1 MPPWDPDMHMLC
13 NDACQ
18 SILPTTTHLNAC
30 PCMLLR
36 FGASCEHA
44 LAIDLLARE
53 SCCQVLTFRRLS
65 KDSSTHQ
72 GDNMV
77 CRSWYCAQDSIV
89 LAKMKSITL
98 ILQLDDA
105 MPIMSI
111 ESTVSAIPGICEL
124 GRIGE

>member
-36 FGASCEHA
+36 FGASCEDA
-44 LAIDLLARE
+44 LTTDLLARE
-53 SCCQVLTFRRLS
+53 GCYQVLTFRRLS
-65 KDSSTHQ
+65 KVSSTHQ

-98 ILQLDDA
+98 ILQLNDA
-105 MPIMSI
+105 MPVVSI
-111 ESTVSAIPGICEL
+111 GSTVSAIPGICEL

>member
-18 SILPTTTHLNAC
+18 STLPIMTHLNAC
-30 PCMLLR
+30 PCILLR

-44 LAIDLLARE
+44 LATDLLARE
-53 SCCQVLTFRRLS
+53 SCFQILTFRRLS
-65 KDSSTHQ
+65 RDSSTHQ
-72 GDNMV
+72 GNNMA
-77 CRSWYCAQDSIV
+77 CRSWYCAQDSMV

-105 MPIMSI
+105 MPVVYIG
-111 ESTVSAIPGICEL
+111 STVSATSDISEL